1 MSQEQVQ
8 QPEETSKEEEKET
21 TQKDE
26 VITQEPEVTEINKTG
41 YVSTDGLRVRK
52 GPSTDTEEITS
63 LSKNDKV
70 KVIGQSGKWYK
81 IDLNGKTGYVSAK
94 YISDTKIV
102 ETTSRSGSTLKN
114 EEPPVVE
121 EPKIEENKTEQ
132 FVHKTN
138 FEFPIMS
145 KDRLKIEKFPLGRHF
160 YVFIDGVQI
169 RQNENLKFNTY
180 EEALSFAKKYLK

>member
-1 MSQEQVQ
+1 MSYTFICNADNEWYLKISTVEQLLDYWDNIFNKKI
-8 QPEETSKEEEKET
+8 KEAFEG
-21 TQKDE
+21 
-26 VITQEPEVTEINKTG
+26 IM
-41 YVSTDGLRVRK
+41 
-52 GPSTDTEEITS
+52 
-63 LSKNDKV
+63 
-70 KVIGQSGKWYK
+70 
-81 IDLNGKTGYVSAK
+81 
-94 YISDTKIV
+94 DTKEFGRGMMHCNEIQAAIGFM
-102 ETTSRSGSTLKN
+102 SRGEKISYQEAYEKILFDTRIAQYKAIDSGNCVYVNRKLGWNS
-114 EEPPVVE
+114 
-121 EPKIEENKTEQ
+121 EENKTEQ